1 MVSDDSLEKIFDRAA
16 RGSSIIKN
24 ENILRINYIPE
35 KILYRDD
42 QIIQLG
48 QILSQVLRNTKPSN
62 IFLYGKTGTG
72 KTVVAKFIMKKLTE
86 KLNNEKT
93 KLIYLNTRLAGT
105 EYRLLVELAT
115 SLGLTIPF
123 TGLSISEAL
132 SRILLHIKQ
141 YKYNLVLFIDEVDF
155 LVKTY
160 GDDLLYQLTR
170 TGDVLDKTLFLSL
183 VGISNDLKFKDF
195 LDPRVLSSL
204 NEEEIIF
211 PPYTVEEIKN
221 ILTERAKL
229 AFTSGAVEES
239 AINYCAALAGSEHG
253 DARRAVDLLRVA
265 AELTERD
272 GEERITPTQIKKALK
287 SIEKDRITEA
297 IISLPIHSKAI
308 LLTISKF
315 NETETTGKIYLKY
328 LNICKSIGL
337 QELTQR
343 RVSSIIS
350 ELDVLGLV
358 TAPVINQGRF
368 GRSKK
373 IGLAIQKEEV
383 IKALEQDETLSHLI
397 NL

>member
-1 MVSDDSLEKIFDRAA
+1 MLNKIFDRATK
-16 RGSSIIKN
+16 GSSIIRD
-24 ENILRINYIPE
+24 EDILRIDYVPK
-35 KILYRDD
+35 KILYRNE

-48 QILSQVLRNTKPSN
+48 EILSPILRGSKPSN
-62 IFLYGKTGTG
+62 VFLYGKTGTG
-72 KTVVAKFIMKKLTE
+72 KTVVAKFIMKRLSE
-86 KLNNEKT
+86 KINKKDT

-105 EYRLLVELAT
+105 EYRLLVELAS
-115 SLGLTIPF
+115 SLGSTIPF

-132 SRILLHIKQ
+132 SRILLYVNQ
-141 YKYNLVLFIDEVDF
+141 NKYNLIFIIDEVDF
-155 LVKTY
+155 LVKNY

-170 TGDVLDKTLFLSL
+170 YNDILDKNLFVSL

-211 PPYTVEEIKN
+211 PPYTVDEIKN
-221 ILTERAKL
+221 ILNERAKL
-229 AFTSGAVEES
+229 AFSPNSVEES

-265 AELTERD
+265 AELTERQ
-272 GEERITPTQIKKALK
+272 GEGKITAAHIKKALK

-315 NETETTGKIYLKY
+315 NDTETTGKIYLKY

-343 RVSSIIS
+343 RISSIIS

-358 TAPVINQGRF
+358 NAPVINQGRF

-373 IGLAIQKEEV
+373 IGLAVSKEEV
-383 IKALEQDETLSHLI
+383 IKALEQDETLSALI
-397 NL
+397 N